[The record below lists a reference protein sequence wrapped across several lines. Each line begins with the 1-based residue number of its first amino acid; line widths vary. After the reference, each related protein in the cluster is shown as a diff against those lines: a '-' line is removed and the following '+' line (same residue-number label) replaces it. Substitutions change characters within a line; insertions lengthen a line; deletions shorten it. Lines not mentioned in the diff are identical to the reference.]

1 MNRRA
6 ECDRLGKAP
15 GREERMGPVFLHLA
29 EDPDRAWARIA
40 PHALHETNSYGR
52 WMAESMGEKAV
63 YRESTDAAQLR
74 ASGAYAIVTPGECL
88 QIARDLGP
96 GGRLAFHPLMGGMD
110 PDLGWES
117 LELLRTRVM
126 PHLEIEPPLLPGP

>member
-1 MNRRA
+1 MLIFRQHFDA
-6 ECDRLGKAP
+6 GSSTYTYLLGDPVA
-15 GREERMGPVFLHLA
+15 REAVLIDPVFEHV
-29 EDPDRAWARIA
+29 R
-40 PHALHETNSYGR
+40 
-52 WMAESMGEKAV
+52 
-63 YRESTDAAQLR
+63 
-74 ASGAYAIVTPGECL
+74 
-88 QIARDLGP
+88 RDLGP

>member
-1 MNRRA
+1 
-6 ECDRLGKAP
+6 
-15 GREERMGPVFLHLA
+15 
-29 EDPDRAWARIA
+29 
-40 PHALHETNSYGR
+40 
-52 WMAESMGEKAV
+52 MAS
-63 YRESTDAAQLR
+63 SAAA
-74 ASGAYAIVTPGECL
+74 ASCRGATRK
-88 QIARDLGP
+88 IARDLGP